1 MQRICLGIGVR
12 VVWAFVSFAIVAAG
26 GGAARAQVPA
36 NLPPENTS
44 DNLIVRA
51 DRATTWVD
59 PAGAA
64 RNVVQLEGNVVIEL
78 DRTRMTADRAVVW
91 LSPTRGSLLEEQDA
105 QIALLGNVALDQ
117 QNQVQRGGDRLFVT
131 ATVRGVVRVTADARD
146 VGNRENSE
154 TYSIAYNWRTK
165 SSITSSVLTLFSPSG
180 DWAQYLTHY
189 FRPDGTAAKVTT
201 EMRTF
206 NGDYIIIR
214 EMYFDQRG
222 KLLKKSSKYL
232 DLTTQKPKKPTKEM
246 LVENSDFFKA
256 EYYKKVSALPFY
268 SLTKIK

>member
-1 MQRICLGIGVR
+1 MRSVTYLSILLSFSILTPLFAQSGAKTATITQIEAYSKAIDKMTDRRKEPDIVI
-12 VVWAFVSFAIVAAG
+12 ADVSDYDEEKPRWRKFKS
-26 GGAARAQVPA
+26 
-36 NLPPENTS
+36 TS
-44 DNLIVRA
+44 D
-51 DRATTWVD
+51 
-59 PAGAA
+59 
-64 RNVVQLEGNVVIEL
+64 L
-78 DRTRMTADRAVVW
+78 DA
-91 LSPTRGSLLEEQDA
+91 
-105 QIALLGNVALDQ
+105 
-117 QNQVQRGGDRLFVT
+117 F
-131 ATVRGVVRVTADARD
+131 
-146 VGNRENSE
+146 RENSE

-165 SSITSSVLTLFSPSG
+165 SNITSSVLTLFSPSG